1 MGKKKGNN
9 SSPFINRNVLD
20 NQNSGN
26 NQNIFRENVSG
37 ERTIVDPAETIVNT
51 TTTRHT
57 IRRVHPTNIVNVNR
71 NVCPNRFDQVRRI
84 FTACELVRVP
94 EFNNEFFKR
103 FGRFPTSAERRAVEE
118 SCKGISDRD
127 FLALLSKNRPY

>member
-1 MGKKKGNN
+1 MGKKKGSN

-26 NQNIFRENVSG
+26 NQNIFRGNVGG
-37 ERTIVDPAETIVNT
+37 ERTIGDPAETIVNT

-57 IRRVHPTNIVNVNR
+57 SRRVHPTNIINVNR
-71 NVCPNRFDQVRRI
+71 NACPNRFDQVRRI
-84 FTACELVRVP
+84 FTGCELLRVT

-103 FGRFPTSAERRAVEE
+103 FRRFPTSDERRGIEE
-118 SCKGISDRD
+118 SCIGISDID
-127 FLALLSKNRPY
+127 SLAFFSKNRIY